1 MSKRNQG
8 SKKKLYRS
16 LIAQTVSATLAAALT
31 VPTISWAQ
39 TADATLTGKV
49 APGTEV
55 TARNIATGAT
65 RRTKANAEGSYTLV
79 GLPPGTY
86 LVDAGPGTET
96 AVTLTVASTATLD
109 LAAGG
114 ATVTEGES
122 IQQITV
128 SAKRLV
134 DVKTPQV
141 GATVSLQQIQTVP
154 QLTRNFLEFADS
166 VPGLAFSVD
175 EKGNA
180 SIRGGADD
188 KSAANVYIDGVGQ
201 KNYVFGGVNGNGFT
215 QGNPFPQLAIG
226 EYKVITSNYKAEF
239 DQVTSAAITAE
250 TKSGTNEFHGEAFGT
265 YTDNGL
271 RAYTPGELAT
281 GKQTKSSDKE
291 FGAALGGPIIKDKL
305 HFFVTYEGKR
315 FTTPITVTP
324 GGPGTLG
331 GIPTGSLLPASAQA
345 QFGPS
350 SLPFTENLYF
360 GKLDWELSDYDR
372 FEASVKDRDE
382 TQADGIGSGSAASA
396 SQNIKNTDTRIT
408 ARWQHSADRWFN
420 DALFTY
426 EDAFYTK
433 VGVNTGNGTVYATRD
448 NNNTTI
454 LSTGAP
460 DPRASQNKG
469 QRGPGFQDDVTF
481 HDLHWYGDHT
491 LKAGFKYKDL
501 KLTAADALNINPQFT
516 FDVTAA
522 GTAATPY
529 RALFTNPVV
538 GLDPTAKSTDKQFG
552 VYFQDD
558 WAVNERFI
566 LNLGARWD
574 MEKNSSY
581 LDYVTPAN
589 VVAALN
595 SLDKNAQTLF
605 PGQTYAQTLA
615 KGGVNINDYISN
627 GHNRSAYMGEFQPRL
642 GFSFDIN
649 ADEKH
654 VVFGGYGR
662 SYDRDLYNFLQVEQT
677 KAALPEI
684 TVFFDP
690 PAGCHNPGKNADTPC
705 FAWDPKYLN
714 GITNLQALV
723 AGTNVGQEAD
733 LMNNHLKPP
742 HSDQFSIG
750 MRNKVGDWNTSATV
764 ARVLSYDGFA
774 LTLGNRFPDG
784 SFWMNGGQPWGN
796 GIPGF
801 GSLILGGSGFERK
814 ATEVLLSAEKP
825 YTEQSGWGTTFAYTF
840 TDAKQNHIHID
851 DCCAFDEKTVK
862 QYPIITSNAA
872 ARHRFVATGSLRG
885 PWEMIFGGKLTV
897 ASPLPFTDLACG
909 ILKPGTYYPTG
920 SSCTPVSYTPLDGV
934 GFTSLDLQ
942 VTKNFMV
949 YREQTGY
956 VRVDLI
962 NALNSANYKD
972 ITSNYGSNGVPNPHP
987 IRFTTTGNING
998 APQTLRLTVGYKF

>member
-8 SKKKLYRS
+8 SKKLYRS
-16 LIAQTVSATLAAALT
+16 LIAQTVAATLAAASLT

-39 TADATLTGKV
+39 SADATLIGKT
-49 APGTEV
+49 APNAEV
-55 TARNIATGAT
+55 TAHNVATGLT
-65 RRTKANAEGSYTLV
+65 RHTKANAEGTYTLV

-109 LAAGG
+109 LVAGE
-114 ATVTEGES
+114 ATVGAGES
-122 IQQITV
+122 MQQITV

-134 DVKTPQV
+134 DVKTPEV
-141 GATVSLQQIQTVP
+141 GSTVSLQQIQTVP

-180 SIRGGADD
+180 SLRGGADD
-188 KSAANVYIDGVGQ
+188 KSATNVYIDGVGQ
-201 KNYVFGGVNGNGFT
+201 KNYIFGGVNGNGFT

-250 TKSGTNEFHGEAFGT
+250 TKSGTNQFHGEAFGT
-265 YTDNGL
+265 YTNDGL
-271 RAYTPGELAT
+271 RAYTPAELDA
-281 GKQTKSSDKE
+281 GKKTKSNDKE
-291 FGAALGGPIIKDKL
+291 FGAAFGGPIIHDKL

-315 FTTPITVTP
+315 FNTPITVIP
-324 GGPGTLG
+324 GGPSTLG
-331 GIPTGSLLPASAQA
+331 GVPIGSLLPPSAQA

-350 SLPFTENLYF
+350 GLPFTENLYF

-372 FEASVKDRDE
+372 FEVSAKDRDE
-382 TQADGIGSGSAASA
+382 KQVDGIGAGSAASA
-396 SQNIKNTDTRIT
+396 SQNIKNTDTRLT

-420 DALFTY
+420 DALFSY

-433 VGVNTGNGTVYATRD
+433 VGLNTGNGTVYATRD
-448 NNNTTI
+448 LNDGTV
-454 LSTGAP
+454 LRVGAP

-469 QRGPGFQDDVTF
+469 QRGPGFQDDLTF
-481 HDLHWYGDHT
+481 HALHWYGDHT
-491 LKAGFKYKDL
+491 LKTGFKYKDI

-529 RALFTNPVV
+529 RALFTNPVA
-538 GLDPTAKSTDKQFG
+538 GLDPTAHSTDRQFG

-558 WAVNERFI
+558 WAVNERLI
-566 LNLGARWD
+566 WNLGVRWD

-581 LDYVTPAN
+581 LNNVTPAN

-595 SLDKNAQTLF
+595 RLDPNAQAAF
-605 PGQTYAQTLA
+605 PGQTFAQTVA
-615 KGGVNINDYISN
+615 KGGININDYISN

-642 GFSFDIN
+642 GFSFDLN
-649 ADEKH
+649 ADQKH

-677 KAALPEI
+677 KTALPEI

-690 PAGCHNPGKNADTPC
+690 PAGCKNAAGNAGTPC

-750 MRNKVGDWNTSATV
+750 MRNRVGDWNTSATLS
-764 ARVLSYDGFA
+764 RILSYDGFA

-801 GSLILGGSGFERK
+801 GSLILGGSGFQRK
-814 ATEVLLSAEKP
+814 TTELLLSAEKP
-825 YTEQSGWGTTFAYTF
+825 YTEQSGWGATFAYTF
-840 TDAKQNHIHID
+840 ADAKQNHIHID
-851 DCCAFDEKTVK
+851 DCCAFDEETVK
-862 QYPIITSNAA
+862 QYPFITSSAV
-872 ARHRFVATGSLRG
+872 ARHRLVATGSLRG
-885 PWEMIFGGKLTV
+885 PWEMIFGGKLIV

-909 ILKPGTYYPTG
+909 ILNNGRYFSTG
-920 SSCTPVSYTPLDGV
+920 SSCTPISTTPLAAV
-934 GFTSLDLQ
+934 GFSSLDLQ

-949 YREQTGY
+949 YGEQTAY

-972 ITSNYGSNGVPNPHP
+972 VNTNYGSNGVANLHP
-987 IRFTTTGNING
+987 VKFNTIGNING

>member
-8 SKKKLYRS
+8 TKKLYRS
-16 LIAQTVSATLAAALT
+16 LIAQTVSATLAAAALT

-39 TADATLTGKV
+39 TVDATLIGKTTPN
-49 APGTEV
+49 AEV
-55 TARNIATGAT
+55 TARNIATGLT
-65 RRTKANAEGSYTLV
+65 RHTKASAEGTYTMV

-86 LVDAGPGTET
+86 RVDAGPGTET

-109 LAAGG
+109 LVAGE
-114 ATVTEGES
+114 ATVGAGES
-122 IQQITV
+122 MQQITV

-134 DVKTPQV
+134 DVKTPEV
-141 GATVSLQQIQTVP
+141 GSTVSLQQIQTVP

-188 KSAANVYIDGVGQ
+188 KSAVNVYIDGVGQ
-201 KNYVFGGVNGNGFT
+201 KNYIFGGVNGNGFT

-250 TKSGTNEFHGEAFGT
+250 TKSGTNQFHGEAFGT
-265 YTDNGL
+265 YTNDGL
-271 RAYTPGELAT
+271 RAYTPAENAAGM
-281 GKQTKSSDKE
+281 KTKSNDKE
-291 FGAALGGPIIKDKL
+291 FGAAFGGPIIQDKL

-315 FTTPITVTP
+315 FNTPITVIP
-324 GGPGTLG
+324 GGPSTLG
-331 GIPTGSLLPASAQA
+331 GVPIVSLLPASAQA

-350 SLPFTENLYF
+350 GLPFTENLYF

-372 FEASVKDRDE
+372 FEVSAKDRDE
-382 TQADGIGSGSAASA
+382 KQVDGIGAGSAASA
-396 SQNIKNTDTRIT
+396 AQNIKNTDTRLD

-426 EDAFYTK
+426 EDAFYNK
-433 VGVNTGNGTVYATRD
+433 VGQTTGNGTLYAIRD
-448 NNNTTI
+448 QNDTTI
-454 LSTGAP
+454 LRVGAP

-469 QRGPGFQDDVTF
+469 QRGPGFQDDLTF
-481 HDLHWYGDHT
+481 HALHWHGDHT
-491 LKAGFKYKDL
+491 LKTGFKYKAI
-501 KLTAADALNINPQFT
+501 KLTAADALDINPQFT

-529 RALFTNPVV
+529 RALFTNPVA
-538 GLDPTAKSTDKQFG
+538 GLDPTAKSTDRQFG

-558 WAVNERFI
+558 WVVNER
-566 LNLGARWD
+566 LTWNLGVRWD
-574 MEKNSSY
+574 IEKNSSY

-589 VVAALN
+589 IVAALN
-595 SLDKNAQTLF
+595 SLDPNAQTLF
-605 PGQTYAQTLA
+605 PGQTYAQTVA

-627 GHNRSAYMGEFQPRL
+627 GHNRSAYTGEFQPRL

-649 ADEKH
+649 ADQKH

-662 SYDRDLYNFLQVEQT
+662 SYDRDLYQFLQVEQT
-677 KAALPEI
+677 KSALPQI

-690 PAGCHNPGKNADTPC
+690 PAGCQNAAGNAGTPC

-723 AGTNVGQEAD
+723 AGSNVGQEAD

-742 HSDQFSIG
+742 HSDQFSLG
-750 MRNKVGDWNTSATV
+750 MRNRVGDWNTSATL

-774 LTLGNRFPDG
+774 LTLGNRFPNG
-784 SFWMNGGQPWGN
+784 AFWLNGGQPWGN

-814 ATEVLLSAEKP
+814 TTQVLLSAEKP
-825 YTEQSGWGTTFAYTF
+825 YTEQSGWGATFAYTF
-840 TDAKQNHIHID
+840 SDAKQNHIHID
-851 DCCAFDEKTVK
+851 DCCAFDEETVK
-862 QYPIITSNAA
+862 QYPIIRSNAV
-872 ARHRFVATGSLRG
+872 ARHRLVATGSLRG

-897 ASPLPFTDLACG
+897 ASPLPNTDLACG
-909 ILKPGTYYPTG
+909 ILNNGRYFASG
-920 SSCTPVSYTPLDGV
+920 SSCVPVSFTPLDAV
-934 GFTSLDLQ
+934 GFSSLDLQ
-942 VTKNFMV
+942 ATKNFTV
-949 YREQTGY
+949 FGEQTAY

-972 ITSNYGSNGVPNPHP
+972 IITNYGSNGVANPHP
-987 IRFTTTGNING
+987 VKFNTIGNING